1 MTAQGFAVIDFET
14 TGLFPGGHDR
24 VIEVAVVHTDVY
36 GSVTGQWETLVN
48 PKRDLG
54 RQDIHHIRAADI
66 LEAPTFEQVAS
77 QLVELLRDRV
87 IVAHNA
93 SFETR
98 FLFAELERSGYAM
111 WQRPPVLCTMQLA
124 REFLPG
130 SGRALVDCCDAY
142 DIVIEEAH
150 RASADA
156 LATARLLEAY
166 VLSSPMWEG
175 WNGNLLAAARVTWPT
190 LDLPSAAWTE
200 RPAASD
206 DPPSHFLERITVKLP
221 EHSGPH
227 ECTDYLALLDRAL
240 LDRYLSAHETRGLVE
255 LAENLGID
263 RASAQRLHVDYFG
276 ALAAAAW
283 ADGVLSDAEVVD
295 LYAVADLL
303 AIEMS
308 VIEAALVP
316 PIEPASP
323 IVIGHLEIQ
332 PGDLVV
338 LTGEMIRPRGDWDR
352 DLAFHGFRTSSAVT
366 KKVRLLAAADP
377 DSLSGKARKA
387 RDYGI
392 PVVAES
398 WLLERWPSC
407 H

>member
-1 MTAQGFAVIDFET
+1 MTTQGFAVIDFET

-24 VIEVAVVHTDVY
+24 VIEVAVVHTDVH

-54 RQDIHHIRAADI
+54 RQDIHHIQAADI

-93 SFETR
+93 SFDTR
-98 FLFAELERSGYAM
+98 FLFAELERAGYAM

-124 REFLPG
+124 HEFLPG
-130 SGRALVDCCDAY
+130 SGRTLSDCCDAY
-142 DIVIEEAH
+142 DIVIGEAH

-166 VLSSPMWEG
+166 VMSSPMWDG
-175 WNGNLLAAARVTWPT
+175 WNENLLAAAHVAWPAI
-190 LDLPSAAWTE
+190 DLPSAEWMK
-200 RPAASD
+200 RPSTTD
-206 DPPSHFLERITVKLP
+206 SRPPHFLERITVKLP
-221 EHSGPH
+221 EHAGPS
-227 ECTDYLALLDRAL
+227 EFTDYLALLDRAL
-240 LDRYLSAHETRGLVE
+240 IDRHLSAHETRGLIE

-263 RASAQRLHVDYFG
+263 RASAQQLHRDYFG
-276 ALAAAAW
+276 AVAAAAW
-283 ADGVLSDAEVVD
+283 ADGVLTDTEIVD
-295 LYAVADLL
+295 LCAVADLL
-303 AIEMS
+303 AIDTS
-308 VIEAALVP
+308 AIEAALVP
-316 PIEPASP
+316 PIETASP
-323 IVIGHLEIQ
+323 IVVGHLDIQ

-338 LTGEMIRPRGDWDR
+338 LTGEMSRPRGDWDR
-352 DLAFHGFRTSSAVT
+352 DLAFHGFTTWNAVT
-366 KKVRLLAAADP
+366 KKVKLLAAADP

>member
-24 VIEVAVVHTDVY
+24 VIEIGVVHTDAH

-54 RQDIHHIRAADI
+54 RQDIHHIHASDI
-66 LEAPTFEQVAS
+66 LDAPTFEQIAA

-93 SFETR
+93 SFDTR
-98 FLFAELERSGYAM
+98 FLFAELERAGYSM
-111 WQRPPVLCTMQLA
+111 WQQPPVQCTMQLA

-142 DIVIEEAH
+142 DIVIDDAH

-166 VLSSPMWEG
+166 VLSHPMWEG
-175 WNGNLLAAARVTWPT
+175 WNEHLLAAEQVSWPT
-190 LDLPSAAWTE
+190 ANLPSAEWMT

-206 DPPSHFLERITVKLP
+206 APPPHFLERITVTLP
-221 EHSGPH
+221 EHAGPS

-240 LDRYLSAHETRGLVE
+240 LDRQLSVHETRGLVE

-263 RASAQRLHVDYFG
+263 RASAQQLHLDYFG
-276 ALAAAAW
+276 AVAAAAW
-283 ADGVLSDAEVVD
+283 ADGVLTEAEIVD
-295 LYAVADLL
+295 LCAVGDLL
-303 AIEMS
+303 AIDTS
-308 VIEAALVP
+308 VIGAALEP
-316 PIEPASP
+316 PIETATPT
-323 IVIGHLEIQ
+323 VIGHFEIQ

-338 LTGEMIRPRGDWDR
+338 LTGEMSRPRSDWDR
-352 DLAFHGFRTSSAVT
+352 DLAFHGFTTWNAVT
-366 KKVRLLAAADP
+366 KKVKLLAAADP

-392 PVVAES
+392 PVVSES
-398 WLLERWPSC
+398 WMLERWPSC

>member
-1 MTAQGFAVIDFET
+1 
-14 TGLFPGGHDR
+14 
-24 VIEVAVVHTDVY
+24 VIEIGVVHIDVN

-54 RQDIHHIRAADI
+54 RQDIHHIQAADI
-66 LEAPTFEQVAS
+66 LDAPTFEQIAA
-77 QLVELLRDRV
+77 QLIELLRDRV

-93 SFETR
+93 SFDTR
-98 FLFAELERSGYAM
+98 FLFAELERAGYSM
-111 WQRPPVLCTMQLA
+111 WQQPPVLCTMQLA

-142 DIVIEEAH
+142 DIVIDEAH

-166 VLSSPMWEG
+166 MLSRPVWQG
-175 WNGNLLAAARVTWPT
+175 WNEKLLTAEQVAWPT
-190 LDLPSAAWTE
+190 VDLPSAEWMK

-206 DPPSHFLERITVKLP
+206 GPPPHFLERITVKLP
-221 EHSGPH
+221 EHAGPS
-227 ECTDYLALLDRAL
+227 EFTDYLALLDRAL
-240 LDRYLSAHETRGLVE
+240 LDRHLSVHEARGLVE
-255 LAENLGID
+255 LAETLGID
-263 RASAQRLHVDYFG
+263 RACAEQLHLDYFD
-276 ALAAAAW
+276 AVAATAW
-283 ADGVLSDAEVVD
+283 ADGVLTDAEVVD
-295 LYAVADLL
+295 LCAVGDLL
-303 AIEMS
+303 AIDTS
-308 VIEAALVP
+308 VIAAALVP
-316 PIEPASP
+316 PTEATAP
-323 IVIGHLEIQ
+323 VTMGHFELQ

-338 LTGEMIRPRGDWDR
+338 LTGEMTRARGDWDR
-352 DLAFHGFRTSSAVT
+352 ELAFHGFTIWDAVT
-366 KKVRLLAAADP
+366 KKVKLLAAADP

-392 PVVAES
+392 PVVSET